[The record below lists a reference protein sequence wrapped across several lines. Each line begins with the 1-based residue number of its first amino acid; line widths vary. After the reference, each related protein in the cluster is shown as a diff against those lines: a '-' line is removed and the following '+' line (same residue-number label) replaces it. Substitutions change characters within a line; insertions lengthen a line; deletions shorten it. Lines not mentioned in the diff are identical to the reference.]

1 MSTMRAFEAQPDSSL
16 AEVTVPIPEP
26 GMTQVRIR
34 AQAIGINPVDYKVR
48 NHGPLPGTYVHGE
61 RKIFGWDVA
70 GVVEAVGA
78 GVTRFEVGDRVFG
91 MPAFPQPAQAYAE
104 FVVSDS
110 RQVARIPEGVSMEAA
125 GAVPLAGLTAWQAVH
140 DTLSLGP
147 GSKVLITAASGGVG
161 HLAVQLAKE
170 AGAEVWGTASKHN
183 HERLAQ
189 MGVDH
194 LIDHRSEDF
203 ADHCSNLD
211 AVIDLYGDGGSPD
224 RAVGCLRRGGR
235 LVVIPSPST
244 IPNAEALEAAGVRA
258 SWMLVEP
265 DGHALEQLGA
275 RMADGRLKVEIGTQ
289 KPFADLPELN
299 ALCESGR
306 GGFGKLVATLA

>member
-1 MSTMRAFEAQPDSSL
+1 MRAFEAQPDSSL
-16 AEVTVPIPEP
+16 AEVIVPIPEP
-26 GMTQVRIR
+26 GLTQVRIR
-34 AQAIGINPVDYKVR
+34 AHALGINPVDYKVR
-48 NHGPLPGTYVHGE
+48 THGPLPGTYIHGE

-104 FVVSDS
+104 FVLSDS
-110 RQVARIPEGVSMEAA
+110 RQVARIPKEVNMETA

-140 DTLSLGP
+140 DTLALGA

-170 AGAEVWGTASKHN
+170 AGAQVWGTASPHN
-183 HERLAQ
+183 HARLAA

-194 LIDHRSEDF
+194 LIDHRTEDF
-203 ADHCSNLD
+203 ADHCAGLD
-211 AVIDLYGDGGSPD
+211 AVLDLYGDDGSPD

-244 IPNAEALEAAGVRA
+244 IPSADVLEAAGVRA

-265 DGHALEQLGA
+265 DGHALEQIAA
-275 RMADGRLKVEIGTQ
+275 RIADGRLEVAIGTQ
-289 KPFADLPELN
+289 KPFEALPELN
-299 ALCESGR
+299 ALCEAGR